1 MSKLSRERRTLDR
14 QRKQHMSREEVA
26 RSLEFQKIKEVCS
39 VEFRGVNP
47 SSEQKKF
54 FLGRRD

>member
-39 VEFRGVNP
+39 VEFRCVN
-47 SSEQKKF
+47 S
-54 FLGRRD
+54 